1 VFTALQQQ
9 ENDEDEDEAEDGD
22 EAMAEDTEPPAKA
35 VASKNVFQMSDEAS
49 GPATDDFDEIT

>member
-9 ENDEDEDEAEDGD
+9 EDDDEDEAEDGD
-22 EAMAEDTEPPAKA
+22 EAMAEDTAPPAKA
-35 VASKNVFQMSDEAS
+35 VASTNIFQISDEAS